1 MTMRILI
8 VDDSEDWRDL
18 TEAALMAAGYDHV
31 ATAESA
37 LDAYAKLGVGN
48 GARPASG
55 AAATDLIVLD
65 LVMPEIDGIEAC
77 ARIRGDNRYADVP
90 VIMVTAAND
99 MDSLSSAFIAGATD
113 YITKP
118 FNRVELLARVR
129 SALKIK
135 AELDRRRSRESELTA
150 LMRSTWGDRD
160 ASRWVDETTSLFVG
174 TAAEAYLA
182 AGSQQL
188 GERPVSVLALGVD
201 RLDALT
207 ASRGRPA
214 RDTVLAQVSSAVVS
228 IGAPIAVIATCYPD
242 GVFVL
247 VAPQLQPAAA
257 RALGQAL
264 RTSVSALGLANPEA
278 IAADRVTISVGIV
291 TARRARTE
299 LIAEARRLLKEGAST
314 GGNKVIGVD
323 LSSN

>member
-1 MTMRILI
+1 MTMRILV

-18 TEAALMAAGYDHV
+18 TEAALMAAGYEQV
-31 ATAESA
+31 TTAESA
-37 LDAYAKLGVGN
+37 ADAYGKLGIAAKAN
-48 GARPASG
+48 SG
-55 AAATDLIVLD
+55 GLAACDLIVLD

-77 ARIRGDNRYADVP
+77 ARIRGDSRYVDVP

-135 AELDRRRSRESELTA
+135 AELDRRKSRESELTA

-160 ASRWVDETTSLFVG
+160 TSRWIDQTTSLFVG

-182 AGSQQL
+182 SGADPHAEL
-188 GERPVSVLALGVD
+188 PVSVFALGVD
-201 RLDALT
+201 RLDALA

-214 RDTVLAQVSSAVVS
+214 RDAVLAHVANAVVS

-242 GVFVL
+242 GVFAL

-264 RTSVSALGLANPEA
+264 RTSVAALGLANPEA
-278 IAADRVTISVGIV
+278 IAADRVTVSIGIV
-291 TARRARTE
+291 SARSARSE
-299 LIAEARRLLKEGAST
+299 LIAEARRLLKEAMT
-314 GGNKVIGVD
+314 AGGNKVVAVD
-323 LSSN
+323 LSAN

>member
-1 MTMRILI
+1 MRILI

-18 TEAALMAAGYDHV
+18 TEAALMAAGYEQV
-31 ATAESA
+31 TTAESA
-37 LDAYAKLGVGN
+37 ADAYTQLGVG
-48 GARPASG
+48 AAPASG
-55 AAATDLIVLD
+55 TAVVDLIVLD

-77 ARIRGDNRYADVP
+77 ARIRGDTRYIDVP
-90 VIMVTAAND
+90 VIMVTAASD

-118 FNRVELLARVR
+118 FNRIELLARVR

-135 AELDRRRSRESELTA
+135 AELDRRKARESELTG

-160 ASRWVDETTSLFVG
+160 AGRWIDQTTNLFVG

-182 AGSQQL
+182 SESQHRAD
-188 GERPVSVLALGVD
+188 RPVSVFAIGVD

-207 ASRGRPA
+207 AARGRPA
-214 RDTVLAQVSSAVVS
+214 RDAVLAQVANALAS
-228 IGAPIAVIATCYPD
+228 IGAPIAVIATSYPD

-247 VAPQLQPAAA
+247 VAPQLQPAGA

-264 RTSVSALGLANPEA
+264 RTNVISLGIANPEA
-278 IAADRVTISVGIV
+278 IAADGVTISLGIV
-291 TARRARTE
+291 SARRARSE
-299 LIAEARRLLKEGAST
+299 LVAEARRLLKEAMT
-314 GGNKVIGVD
+314 AGGNRATAVD
-323 LSSN
+323 LSAN

>member
-1 MTMRILI
+1 MRILV

-18 TEAALMAAGYDHV
+18 TEAALMAAGYEQV

-37 LDAYAKLGVGN
+37 VDAYGKLGVG
-48 GARPASG
+48 ARPGNSS
-55 AAATDLIVLD
+55 AAADLIVLD

-77 ARIRGDNRYADVP
+77 ARIRGDHRYVDVP

-135 AELDRRRSRESELTA
+135 AELDRRKSRESELTA

-160 ASRWVDETTSLFVG
+160 TSRWIDQTTNLFVG

-182 AGSQQL
+182 SGSEPEA
-188 GERPVSVLALGVD
+188 ERPVSVFALGVD

-207 ASRGRPA
+207 ASRGRPV
-214 RDTVLAQVSSAVVS
+214 RDAILAQVANAVVS
-228 IGAPIAVIATCYPD
+228 IGAPIAVIATSYPD
-242 GVFVL
+242 GVFAL

-264 RTSVSALGLANPEA
+264 RTSVAALGLANPEA
-278 IAADRVTISVGIV
+278 IAADRVTVSVGIV
-291 TARRARTE
+291 TARQARSE
-299 LIAEARRLLKEGAST
+299 LIAEARRLLKEAAT
-314 GGNKVIGVD
+314 AGGNKVVAVD
-323 LSSN
+323 LSAN

>member
-1 MTMRILI
+1 MRILI

-18 TEAALMAAGYDHV
+18 TEAALMAAGYDQV

-37 LDAYAKLGVGN
+37 AAAYLKLGVGAPPDN
-48 GARPASG
+48 G
-55 AAATDLIVLD
+55 AAAVDLIVLD

-77 ARIRGDNRYADVP
+77 ARIRGDARYIDVP
-90 VIMVTAAND
+90 VIMVTAASD

-135 AELDRRRSRESELTA
+135 AELDRRKSREGELTA
-150 LMRSTWGDRD
+150 LMRGAWGDRD
-160 ASRWVDETTSLFVG
+160 AGRWIDATTNLFVG

-182 AGSQQL
+182 AGAQSSA
-188 GERPVSVLALGVD
+188 ERPVSVFALGVD

-214 RDTVLAQVSSAVVS
+214 RDAVLAQVANALAA
-228 IGAPIAVIATCYPD
+228 IGAPIAVIATSYPD

-247 VAPQLQPAAA
+247 VAPQLQPASA

-264 RTSVSALGLANPEA
+264 RTTVTSLGLANPEA
-278 IAADRVTISVGIV
+278 VAADGVTVSIGIV
-291 TARRARTE
+291 TARRARSE
-299 LIAEARRLLKEGAST
+299 LIAEARRLLKEAVSS
-314 GGNKVIGVD
+314 GGNRVVAVD
-323 LSSN
+323 LSAN

>member
-18 TEAALMAAGYDHV
+18 TEAALMAAGYEQV
-31 ATAESA
+31 TTAESA
-37 LDAYAKLGVGN
+37 ADAYTLLGVGP
-48 GARPASG
+48 RPGHGDAMV
-55 AAATDLIVLD
+55 DLIVLD

-77 ARIRGDNRYADVP
+77 ARIRGDTRYVDVP

-99 MDSLSSAFIAGATD
+99 MDSLSNAFIAGATD

-135 AELDRRRSRESELTA
+135 AELDRRKAREGELTA
-150 LMRSTWGDRD
+150 LMRGAWGDRD
-160 ASRWVDETTSLFVG
+160 TGRWIDATTNLFVG

-182 AGSQQL
+182 ASSQYRT
-188 GERPVSVLALGVD
+188 ERPVSVLALGVD

-207 ASRGRPA
+207 AARGRPA
-214 RDTVLAQVSSAVVS
+214 RDMVLAQVANAIAS
-228 IGAPIAVIATCYPD
+228 IGAPIAVIATSYPD

-247 VAPQLQPAAA
+247 VAPQLQPAGA

-264 RTSVSALGLANPEA
+264 RTTVTSLGLANPEA
-278 IAADRVTISVGIV
+278 TAADGVTVSIGIV
-291 TARRARTE
+291 TARHGRTE
-299 LIAEARRLLKEGAST
+299 LVADARRLLKESMSA
-314 GGNKVIGVD
+314 GGNRVTAVD

>member
-1 MTMRILI
+1 MRILI

-18 TEAALMAAGYDHV
+18 TEAALMAAGYEEV

-37 LDAYAKLGVGN
+37 AHAYTMLGVGT
-48 GARPASG
+48 RPGNAP
-55 AAATDLIVLD
+55 AAVDLIVLD

-77 ARIRGDNRYADVP
+77 ARIRGDHRYIDVP

-135 AELDRRRSRESELTA
+135 AELDRRRAREGELTA
-150 LMRSTWGDRD
+150 LMRGAWGDRD
-160 ASRWVDETTSLFVG
+160 AGRWIDQTTNLFVG

-182 AGSQQL
+182 AESQHNE
-188 GERPVSVLALGVD
+188 ERPVSVFALGID

-207 ASRGRPA
+207 AARGRPA
-214 RDTVLAQVSSAVVS
+214 RDTVLARVAEAVAS
-228 IGAPIAVIATCYPD
+228 IGAPIAVIATSYPD

-264 RTSVSALGLANPEA
+264 RTTVISLGLANSEA
-278 IAADRVTISVGIV
+278 IAANGLTVSLGIV
-291 TARRARTE
+291 TARRGRTE
-299 LIAEARRLLKEGAST
+299 LVADARRLLKEAMSA
-314 GGNKVIGVD
+314 GGNRVNAVD
-323 LSSN
+323 RSSN

>member
-1 MTMRILI
+1 MTP
-8 VDDSEDWRDL
+8 EDWRDL
-18 TEAALMAAGYDHV
+18 TEAALMAAGYEQV
-31 ATAESA
+31 TTAESA
-37 LDAYAKLGVGN
+37 ADAYTLLGVGAQPAN
-48 GARPASG
+48 GS
-55 AAATDLIVLD
+55 AAVDLIVLD

-77 ARIRGDNRYADVP
+77 ARIRGDTRYVDVP
-90 VIMVTAAND
+90 VIMVTAASD

-135 AELDRRRSRESELTA
+135 AELDRRKARESELTA

-160 ASRWVDETTSLFVG
+160 AGRWIDQTTNLFVG

-182 AGSQQL
+182 A
-188 GERPVSVLALGVD
+188 EAKHRDDRPVSVFALGVD

-207 ASRGRPA
+207 AARGQASA
-214 RDTVLAQVSSAVVS
+214 RRRA
-228 IGAPIAVIATCYPD
+228 GAGRQCRGFDRRADRRHRHELSGRRVRAGRAAIAA
-242 GVFVL
+242 GG
-247 VAPQLQPAAA
+247 A

-264 RTSVSALGLANPEA
+264 RTTVISLGIANSEA
-278 IAADRVTISVGIV
+278 IAADGVTISLGIV
-291 TARRARTE
+291 TARRGRTE
-299 LIAEARRLLKEGAST
+299 LVADARRLLKEAMSA
-314 GGNKVIGVD
+314 GGNRVTAVD

>member
-1 MTMRILI
+1 MRILV

-18 TEAALMAAGYDHV
+18 TEAALMAAGYEQV

-37 LDAYAKLGVGN
+37 MDAYLKLGVGN
-48 GARPASG
+48 GARPVSG
-55 AAATDLIVLD
+55 PAAADLIVLD

-77 ARIRGDNRYADVP
+77 ARIRGDNRYVDVP

-135 AELDRRRSRESELTA
+135 AELDRRKSRESELTA

-160 ASRWVDETTSLFVG
+160 AGRWIDETTSLFVG

-182 AGSQQL
+182 AGSEA
-188 GERPVSVLALGVD
+188 ERPVSVFALGVD

-207 ASRGRPA
+207 AARGRPT
-214 RDTVLAQVSSAVVS
+214 RDAILAQVASAVAS
-228 IGAPIAVIATCYPD
+228 IGAPIAVIATSYPD
-242 GVFVL
+242 GVFAL
-247 VAPQLQPAAA
+247 VAPQLSPAAA

-264 RTSVSALGLANPEA
+264 RTSVGALGLANSEA
-278 IAADRVTISVGIV
+278 IAADRVTVSIGIV
-291 TARRARTE
+291 TARRARSE
-299 LIAEARRLLKEGAST
+299 LVAEARRLLKEASSA
-314 GGNKVIGVD
+314 GGNRVVAID
-323 LSSN
+323 LSAN

>member
-1 MTMRILI
+1 MNMRILI

-18 TEAALMAAGYDHV
+18 TEAALMAAGYEQV
-31 ATAESA
+31 TTAESA
-37 LDAYAKLGVGN
+37 ADAYAVLGVGSQ
-48 GARPASG
+48 PASG
-55 AAATDLIVLD
+55 TAAVDLIVLD

-77 ARIRGDNRYADVP
+77 ARIRGDTRYVDVP
-90 VIMVTAAND
+90 VIMVTAASD

-113 YITKP
+113 FITKP

-135 AELDRRRSRESELTA
+135 AELDRRKARESELTG

-160 ASRWVDETTSLFVG
+160 AGRWIDQTTNLFVG

-182 AGSQQL
+182 AESKHREGQ
-188 GERPVSVLALGVD
+188 PVSVFALGVD

-207 ASRGRPA
+207 AARGRPT
-214 RDTVLAQVSSAVVS
+214 RDAVLAQVAHAVAS
-228 IGAPIAVIATCYPD
+228 IGAPIAVIATIYPD

-247 VAPQLQPAAA
+247 VAPQLSQAGA

-264 RTSVSALGLANPEA
+264 RTRVISLGIANSEA
-278 IAADRVTISVGIV
+278 IAADSVTISLGIV
-291 TARRARTE
+291 TARRSRTE
-299 LIAEARRLLKEGAST
+299 LVAEARRLLKEAMT
-314 GGNKVIGVD
+314 AGGNRVTAVD
-323 LSSN
+323 QSSN